1 MLPLAASVAAAGGG
15 GGLVE
20 PRRQPLFVCI
30 QQQQQPPPSLV
41 ASLCTLSLSLL
52 PTLSLVTAAA
62 LQSEQTLPALEQ

>member
-1 MLPLAASVAAAGGG
+1 MSLLAMLPLAASVAAAAGGG

-30 QQQQQPPPSLV
+30 QQQQSLV
-41 ASLCTLSLSLL
+41 ASLCTLS
-52 PTLSLVTAAA
+52 PPCTLVTAAA